1 MALAVLKDRL
11 AAPTEAT
18 AVPPEPLG
26 ASSRA
31 FDRVVLEVAPE
42 DDLVAG
48 FLAQA
53 RSLAERFAQSGTAL
67 ARAAQVELAI
77 GDHDDALGFSRRAL
91 ERASE
96 QMDVP
101 AMIAA
106 GQVLLLAGEK
116 DLAEELL
123 LPLDAHTGVPTMLAQ
138 LAAERRDFPTALA
151 RLASDDSGPGRHVR
165 GWLYILMRQYRKA
178 IRELRQASIDL
189 PSPSAFVNLGYAHGA
204 LAQYDRAIRA
214 TQSAIHLS
222 PADRT
227 AGFNLGSYYI
237 LLGQFERARAELG
250 RLSQYHPGEIG
261 ISFAIAEI
269 FVREGN
275 LQGALDELRRTRAS
289 QVAWGSDRVDR
300 AELSGNITFL
310 EFRLGLRDERVVA
323 DRLERALRDTEYRSL
338 GIARLLASVFT
349 TSEAASR
356 LDSLYTELLR
366 VHPKEDLYE
375 VATKVALLRRDF
387 DMALALA
394 CAWVEDDPFN
404 ENGGVLATYLLS
416 EVFQRHDE
424 AAEIG
429 FKLLPRFPASMLL
442 ANNTAYAL
450 LMCGRVTE
458 ARRILETDAGRS
470 RCAEATAALLELA
483 SGNLEKGLSGYQ
495 RAAVLAEA
503 DGDFALAALIRY
515 RLELIRA
522 DLGNQTRDSVVVP
535 DGFQED
541 PRFGV
546 VRHARLLPPP
556 IRVDSMKT
564 A

>member
-11 AAPTEAT
+11 AAPTNAT
-18 AVPPEPLG
+18 AVAPEPLG
-26 ASSRA
+26 APSRA

-53 RSLAERFAQSGTAL
+53 RSLAERFADSGTAL
-67 ARAAQVELAI
+67 ARAAQVELVI
-77 GDHDDALGFSRRAL
+77 GDHDIALAFSRRAL

-96 QMDVP
+96 QTDVP

-151 RLASDDSGPGRHVR
+151 RLASDDSGPGRNVR
-165 GWLYILMRQYRKA
+165 GWLYILMRQFREA
-178 IRELRQASIDL
+178 IRELRQASIDV

-214 TQSAIHLS
+214 TQSATHLS

-227 AGFNLGSYYI
+227 AGFNLASYYI
-237 LLGQFERARAELG
+237 LLGQFERARAELK
-250 RLSQYHPGEIG
+250 RLSQYHPDEIG

-269 FVREGN
+269 LVREAN
-275 LQGALDELRRTRAS
+275 MQGALDELRRTRAS
-289 QVAWGSDRVDR
+289 QVAWGGDRVDR
-300 AELSGNITFL
+300 AELSANITFL
-310 EFRLGLRDERVVA
+310 EFRLGLREERVVA

-349 TSEAASR
+349 KSDAASR
-356 LDSLYTELLR
+356 LDSLYFELLR
-366 VHPKEDLYE
+366 VHPKEKLYE
-375 VATKVALLRRDF
+375 VATKLATLHRDF
-387 DMALALA
+387 DNALALA
-394 CAWVEDDPFN
+394 RAWVEDDPFN

-416 EVFQRHDE
+416 EVFQKHDE
-424 AAEIG
+424 AAVVG
-429 FKLLPRFPASMLL
+429 LQLLPRFPASMLL

-450 LMCGRVTE
+450 LMCGRVPE
-458 ARRILETDAGRS
+458 ARRILETDAGSS
-470 RCAEATAALLELA
+470 RCAEATAALLKLA
-483 SGNLEKGLSGYQ
+483 SGDVEDGLSGYE
-495 RAAVLAEA
+495 RAAVLAET
-503 DGDFALAALIRY
+503 DGDVALAALIRY
-515 RLELIRA
+515 RLALIMA
-522 DLGNQTRDSVVVP
+522 DLDHRTRDSVGVP
-535 DGFQED
+535 DGFQGD

-546 VRHARLLPPP
+546 VRQARLLPPEMA
-556 IRVDSMKT
+556 IDSTKT